1 MNRVKLLVVFA
12 IAAAALCAATVGSF
26 SLGVSPP
33 QVVSAD
39 VSSKIERTVTVDH
52 VMDGDTICLEGGEK
66 VRLVGVD
73 AEETKLNAHARSWHP
88 ELQSMNSAQYQQ
100 TEYYQ
105 RALAA
110 KDHVMQLCPSG
121 TQIGLD
127 VDDLTQEDKYS
138 RTLAVVYV
146 EENDEWT
153 NLNAELLRMGL
164 VVVLYIPPSE
174 FNPYAWAS

>member
-1 MNRVKLLVVFA
+1 MNRVKLLI
-12 IAAAALCAATVGSF
+12 IAAVIAALCFSAVGYL
-26 SLGVSPP
+26 SLDTQPQ
-33 QVVSAD
+33 QVVSVN

-52 VMDGDTICLEGGEK
+52 VIDGDTICLEGGEK

-88 ELQSMNSAQYQQ
+88 ELQSMNSTQYQQ

-105 RALAA
+105 KAMAA
-110 KDHVMQLCPSG
+110 KNYVTQLCPSG

-127 VDDLTQEDKYS
+127 VDDLTLEDKYS
-138 RTLAVVYV
+138 RTLAIVYV
-146 EENDEWT
+146 KENDDWMS
-153 NLNAELLRMGL
+153 LNAELLHMGL

-174 FNPYAWAS
+174 FNPYTWAS

>member
-1 MNRVKLLVVFA
+1 LDRRLLAVLAVAA
-12 IAAAALCAATVGSF
+12 ICTSTVGLLWLST
-26 SLGVSPP
+26 GSPE
-33 QVVSAD
+33 QTGLAQTSE
-39 VSSKIERTVTVDH
+39 KIERTAVVDH
-52 VMDGDTICLEGGEK
+52 VIDGDTICLEGGEK

-105 RALAA
+105 KAMAA
-110 KDHVMQLCPSG
+110 KDYVTQLCPSG

-127 VDDLTQEDKYS
+127 VDDLTLEDKYS
-138 RTLAVVYV
+138 RTLSIVYV
-146 EENDEWT
+146 KENGDWM
-153 NLNAELLRMGL
+153 NLNAELLHMGL